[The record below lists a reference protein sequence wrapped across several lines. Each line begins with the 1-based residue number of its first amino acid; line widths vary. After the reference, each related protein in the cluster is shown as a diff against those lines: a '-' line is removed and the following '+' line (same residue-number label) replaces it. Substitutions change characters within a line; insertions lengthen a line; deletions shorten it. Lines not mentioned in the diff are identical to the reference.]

1 MRTLI
6 GFAPPPLIRC
16 TYDVKDY
23 RMIPTQ
29 TNCEPI
35 WNGYAYTNC
44 NECKIKDTCE
54 CWHELIKN
62 DVIYSED
69 NS

>member
-1 MRTLI
+1 
-6 GFAPPPLIRC
+6 
-16 TYDVKDY
+16 
-23 RMIPTQ
+23 MIPTQ

-35 WNGYAYTNC
+35 WNGHTYTNC